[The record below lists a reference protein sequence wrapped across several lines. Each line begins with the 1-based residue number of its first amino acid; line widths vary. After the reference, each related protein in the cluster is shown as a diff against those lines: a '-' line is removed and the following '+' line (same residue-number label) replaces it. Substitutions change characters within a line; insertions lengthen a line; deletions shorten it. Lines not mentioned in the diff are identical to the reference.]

1 MKLTKEKIF
10 TKPILVVVIATFCCV
25 LWGSAFPCVKI
36 GYNYFN
42 IRSDDIFSQML
53 FAGVRF
59 LIAGILIIA
68 FGSITEKK
76 LLLPSKSSLPS
87 IGVLSLTQTIIQY
100 VFFYIA
106 LANTS
111 GVNSSIIN
119 GSNNFFAIIIAF
131 FLLREKLSVKKI
143 VGCLLG
149 FGGVILASISQ
160 GTVGGFNVLGE
171 GFMIISAISCALS
184 NVLLKKFSQKHNP
197 LILSGY
203 QFIFGSIVMIIIGVS
218 LGGRLTAI
226 NPYGILILIYLA
238 LLSCITYTIWSLLL
252 KYNGV
257 AKISIFGF
265 ITPVAGSIMSAL
277 FLGEYQLFDWKYL
290 VALILVALGIFIVN
304 FTFSKDNK
312 K

>member
-42 IRSDDIFSQML
+42 IGSDDIFSQML

-59 LIAGILIIA
+59 LIAGILIVA

-143 VGCLLG
+143 AGCLLG

-203 QFIFGSIVMIIIGVS
+203 QFILGSIVMIIIGVS

-304 FTFSKDNK
+304 FTFSKRQ
-312 K
+312 

>member
-42 IRSDDIFSQML
+42 IGSDDIFSQML

-59 LIAGILIIA
+59 LIAGILIVA

-143 VGCLLG
+143 AGCLLG

-203 QFIFGSIVMIIIGVS
+203 QFIFGSIVMMIIGVS

-304 FTFSKDNK
+304 FTFSKRQ
-312 K
+312 

>member
-10 TKPILVVVIATFCCV
+10 TKPILVVVIATFCCI

-42 IRSDDIFSQML
+42 IGSDDIFSQML

-143 VGCLLG
+143 AGCLLG
-149 FGGVILASISQ
+149 FGGVILASIAQ

-218 LGGRLTAI
+218 LGGKLTAI

-290 VALILVALGIFIVN
+290 VALILVALGIFTVN
-304 FTFSKDNK
+304 FTFSKRQ
-312 K
+312 

>member
-10 TKPILVVVIATFCCV
+10 IKPILVVVIATFCCV

-42 IRSDDIFSQML
+42 IGSDDIFSQML

-59 LIAGILIIA
+59 LIAGILIVA

-106 LANTS
+106 LANTT

-143 VGCLLG
+143 AGCLLG

-290 VALILVALGIFIVN
+290 VALILVALGIFTVN
-304 FTFSKDNK
+304 FTFSKRQ
-312 K
+312 

>member
-42 IRSDDIFSQML
+42 IGSDDIFSQML

-290 VALILVALGIFIVN
+290 VALILVALGIFTVN
-304 FTFSKDNK
+304 FTFSKRQ
-312 K
+312 

>member
-10 TKPILVVVIATFCCV
+10 TKPILVVVIATLCCV

-42 IRSDDIFSQML
+42 IGSDDVFSQML

-59 LIAGILIIA
+59 LIAGILIVA

-304 FTFSKDNK
+304 FTFSKRQ
-312 K
+312 

>member
-42 IRSDDIFSQML
+42 IGSDDIFSQML

-76 LLLPSKSSLPS
+76 LLLPSKSFLPS

-304 FTFSKDNK
+304 FTFSKRQ
-312 K
+312 

>member
-10 TKPILVVVIATFCCV
+10 TKPILVVVIATLCCV

-42 IRSDDIFSQML
+42 IGSDDVFSQML

-59 LIAGILIIA
+59 LIAGILIVA

-160 GTVGGFNVLGE
+160 GTVGGFNMLGE

-304 FTFSKDNK
+304 FTFSKRQ
-312 K
+312 

>member
-10 TKPILVVVIATFCCV
+10 TKPILVVVIATFCCI

-42 IRSDDIFSQML
+42 IGSDDIFSQML

-59 LIAGILIIA
+59 LIAGILIVA

-304 FTFSKDNK
+304 FTFSKRQ
-312 K
+312 

>member
-10 TKPILVVVIATFCCV
+10 TKPMLIVLIATFCCI

-42 IRSDDIFSQML
+42 IGSDDIFSQML
-53 FAGVRF
+53 FAGIRF
-59 LIAGILIIA
+59 LLAGILIIV

-76 LLLPSKSSLPS
+76 LFLPTKDSLPS
-87 IGVLSLTQTIIQY
+87 IGILSLTQTIIQY

-131 FLLREKLSVKKI
+131 FLLKEKLSVKKI
-143 VGCLLG
+143 VGCILG

-160 GTVGGFNVLGE
+160 GTVGGFNALGE

-184 NVLLKKFSQKHNP
+184 NVLLKKFSQIHHP

-203 QFIFGSIVMIIIGVS
+203 QFIFGSIVMIIIGLS
-218 LGGRLTAI
+218 LGGRLTVT
-226 NPYGILILIYLA
+226 NPYGILILSYLA

-265 ITPVAGSIMSAL
+265 ITPIAGSIMSAL

-304 FTFSKDNK
+304 FTISKRK
-312 K
+312 

>member
-36 GYNYFN
+36 GYDYFN
-42 IRSDDIFSQML
+42 IGSDDIFSQML

-59 LIAGILIIA
+59 LIAGILIVA

-149 FGGVILASISQ
+149 FGGVILASVSQ

-304 FTFSKDNK
+304 FTFSKRQ
-312 K
+312 

>member
-10 TKPILVVVIATFCCV
+10 TKPILVVVIATFCCI

-42 IRSDDIFSQML
+42 IGSDDIFSQML

-59 LIAGILIIA
+59 LIAGILIVA

-143 VGCLLG
+143 AGCLLG
-149 FGGVILASISQ
+149 FGGVILASIGQ

-304 FTFSKDNK
+304 FTFSKRQ
-312 K
+312 

>member
-59 LIAGILIIA
+59 LIAGILIVA

>member
-42 IRSDDIFSQML
+42 IGSDDIFSQML
-53 FAGVRF
+53 FAGIRF
-59 LIAGILIIA
+59 LIAGILIVA

-76 LLLPSKSSLPS
+76 LLLPSKSSLLS

-149 FGGVILASISQ
+149 FGGVILASVSQ

-304 FTFSKDNK
+304 FTFSKRQ
-312 K
+312 

>member
-42 IRSDDIFSQML
+42 IGSDDIFSQML

-59 LIAGILIIA
+59 LIAGILIVA

-171 GFMIISAISCALS
+171 GYIKKY
-184 NVLLKKFSQKHNP
+184 VLD
-197 LILSGY
+197 Y
-203 QFIFGSIVMIIIGVS
+203 S
-218 LGGRLTAI
+218 LR
-226 NPYGILILIYLA
+226 
-238 LLSCITYTIWSLLL
+238 
-252 KYNGV
+252 
-257 AKISIFGF
+257 
-265 ITPVAGSIMSAL
+265 
-277 FLGEYQLFDWKYL
+277 
-290 VALILVALGIFIVN
+290 
-304 FTFSKDNK
+304 
-312 K
+312 

>member
-42 IRSDDIFSQML
+42 IGSDDIFSQML

-59 LIAGILIIA
+59 LIAGILIVA

-143 VGCLLG
+143 AGCLLG

-203 QFIFGSIVMIIIGVS
+203 QFIFG
-218 LGGRLTAI
+218 
-226 NPYGILILIYLA
+226 
-238 LLSCITYTIWSLLL
+238 
-252 KYNGV
+252 
-257 AKISIFGF
+257 
-265 ITPVAGSIMSAL
+265 
-277 FLGEYQLFDWKYL
+277 
-290 VALILVALGIFIVN
+290 
-304 FTFSKDNK
+304 
-312 K
+312 